1 MMKTASATASIFP
14 MGEKTRELFGSRE
27 AFSYS
32 FMKILEGVSGIM
44 PVTYDP
50 CDANEFTHKAIAYC
64 RYLIMSKAV
73 TVSDNVLDILNRLEE
88 ESLETGDVSW
98 LKDVKMKVF

>member
-1 MMKTASATASIFP
+1 MQNEGMNIFP
-14 MGEKTRELFGSRE
+14 MGEKARELFGSRE

-32 FMKILEGVSGIM
+32 FMKILEGVSGL
-44 PVTYDP
+44 PVIYDL
-50 CDANEFTHKAIAYC
+50 DDGNEFTHKAIAYC

-88 ESLETGDVSW
+88 EGLETGDISW
-98 LKDVKMKVF
+98 LKDVKMRVF